1 MRPEELMIGDLV
13 QLSSYQGRVNGIIRL
28 REVHTAEEKW
38 MTIIHFGDNYYEQ
51 MRVDIL
57 EPIPLT
63 PEILEKNGFKHLDI
77 SSTEDTIN
85 RFVWRYSTDSQ
96 NIDLSYNKFTKD
108 YMLDSFRIHMF
119 PIIYVHELQHAL
131 RMGGIEKEIEL

>member
-1 MRPEELMIGDLV
+1 MKATELMIGDWVMCDRTRLQV
-13 QLSSYQGRVNGIIRL
+13 SEIYNAGIYAWGL
-28 REVHTAEEKW
+28 T
-38 MTIIHFGDNYYEQ
+38 GDENRGYPFEH
-51 MRVDIL
+51 L
-57 EPIPLT
+57 EPILLT
-63 PEILEKNGFKHLDI
+63 EDILQKNGFKYLDI
-77 SSTEDTIN
+77 SSPKDTIN

-108 YMLDSFRIHMF
+108 YMLDSFRIHLF